1 MAKSTRRTPRAGP
14 HERNAA
20 EGRLA
25 AIRTELTA
33 IDYICSGTLLSRTKV
48 CGKPNCACASSRDA
62 RHGPYYEWSRL
73 EKGRLA
79 HIVLPADSVPLFRQ
93 AVANYRRLRRLL
105 RKWERDSVKVALAVQ
120 EGKFNNDN
128 ELK

>member
-1 MAKSTRRTPRAGP
+1 MAGIRA
-14 HERNAA
+14 E
-20 EGRLA
+20 LA
-25 AIRTELTA
+25 A

-79 HIVLPADSVPLFRQ
+79 HVVLPADSVPLFRQ
-93 AVANYRRLRRLL
+93 AVANYRRLRKLL
-105 RKWERDSVKVALAVQ
+105 RKWERESVRVALAVQ
-120 EGKFNNDN
+120 AGKSNSIN